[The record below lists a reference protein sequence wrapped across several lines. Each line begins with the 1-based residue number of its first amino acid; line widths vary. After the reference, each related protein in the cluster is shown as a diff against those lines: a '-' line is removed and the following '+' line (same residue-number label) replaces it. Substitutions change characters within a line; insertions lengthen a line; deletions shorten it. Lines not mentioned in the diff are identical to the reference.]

1 MIKKVKNTML
11 WAYVLGDLSG
21 NEIVGIFYEKE
32 LQKTKQNELRIEKV
46 IKRLIKRI
54 KVINYGDKYQ
64 MERLR

>member
-1 MIKKVKNTML
+1 ML

-54 KVINYGDKYQ
+54 KVINYGDEYQ
-64 MERLR
+64 MERLW

>member
-46 IKRLIKRI
+46 IKRLIERI
-54 KVINYGDKYQ
+54 KVINYGVKYQ
-64 MERLR
+64 MERLG

>member
-1 MIKKVKNTML
+1 ML
-11 WAYVLGDLSG
+11 WAYVLGDLNG

-64 MERLR
+64 MERLW

>member
-1 MIKKVKNTML
+1 ML

-21 NEIVGIFYEKE
+21 NEIVGIFSEKE

-64 MERLR
+64 MERLW

>member
-1 MIKKVKNTML
+1 ML

-64 MERLR
+64 MERLW

>member
-1 MIKKVKNTML
+1 ML

-54 KVINYGDKYQ
+54 KVKNYGDKYQ
-64 MERLR
+64 MERLW

>member
-54 KVINYGDKYQ
+54 KVKNYGDKYQ
-64 MERLR
+64 MERLW

>member
-1 MIKKVKNTML
+1 ML
-11 WAYVLGDLSG
+11 WADVLGDLSG

-64 MERLR
+64 MERLW

>member
-1 MIKKVKNTML
+1 ML

>member
-64 MERLR
+64 MERLW